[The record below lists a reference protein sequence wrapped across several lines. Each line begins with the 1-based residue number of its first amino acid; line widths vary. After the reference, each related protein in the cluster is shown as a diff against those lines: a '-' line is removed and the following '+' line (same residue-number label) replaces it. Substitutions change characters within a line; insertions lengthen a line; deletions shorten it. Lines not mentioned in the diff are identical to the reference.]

1 MLQQGEQ
8 YQKQIVASNKVKEAM
23 YILEAKVQ
31 TWVWEEETCS
41 AKKEVYN
48 FRKATTQEI
57 QRYRQ
62 RSLPADVV
70 IPHDG

>member
-1 MLQQGEQ
+1 
-8 YQKQIVASNKVKEAM
+8 M